1 MRAVLQTILVASS
14 MGTLR
19 GADDNP
25 ARSQVA
31 PNPREIVAAYL
42 DVVAIGDTD
51 GAAQSFTTGDPKVVR
66 STLSNM
72 KPKARLPRAWS
83 DF

>member
-1 MRAVLQTILVASS
+1 MRAVLQTLLVASL

-31 PNPREIVAAYL
+31 PNPREIVAAFL

-51 GAAQSFTTGDPKVVR
+51 GPPNRSPPEIRKLFVR
-66 STLSNM
+66 
-72 KPKARLPRAWS
+72 PR
-83 DF
+83 